1 MKYFKISA
9 LTLLVF
15 ILILQGCSSTVY
27 QTNIKTDLNK
37 KYDTEF
43 PYRDSSPILEKVAE
57 TIHRISSIVFYE
69 AYVYNKNSKLEL
81 KDINIDDLETNAIEK
96 IFFNKTSSGTATTI
110 YSENRKLALLTCNH
124 IIDFPETIITYWAD
138 EKGVLTDFVKSIS
151 VKKNEN
157 IYAVGF
163 PELGRL
169 KILASD
175 SKSDLALLG
184 ITFSVDY
191 PGKFPTFSFPI
202 GKSDRLNWGSF
213 VYMFGFPMNYKMVS
227 RAIVSRPNNN
237 DDGLFLIDGVVN
249 RGFSGGLVLAIRDG
263 IPNIELV
270 GIIRSAPKDILYSL
284 HPEELEDNKQ
294 YDLLVPYKGKIYL
307 NAEEKIKYG
316 ITKVISTE
324 MIEEFL
330 TTHQK
335 EISKEG
341 YGLINF
347 FTTK

>member
-1 MKYFKISA
+1 MKYIK
-9 LTLLVF
+9 
-15 ILILQGCSSTVY
+15 ILIVTFHSFIFFLPGCSTSIYETK
-27 QTNIKTDLNK
+27 IKTDLNK

-69 AYVYNKNSKLEL
+69 AYVYNKNSKLES

-124 IIDFPETIITYWAD
+124 IVEFPETIITYWAD

-157 IYAVGF
+157 IYAIGF

-169 KILASD
+169 KIIAAD
-175 SKSDLALLG
+175 KQYDLVLLG

-191 PGKFPTFSFPI
+191 TGKFPAFSFPI
-202 GKSDRLNWGSF
+202 GKSEKLNWGSF

-237 DDGLFLIDGVVN
+237 DDGLFLIDGVAN

-270 GIIRSAPKDILYSL
+270 GIIRSVPKDILYSL
-284 HPEELEDNKQ
+284 HPKKLKDGKQ
-294 YDLLVPYKGKIYL
+294 YDPLVPYKGNIYL

-316 ITKVISTE
+316 ITHVISTE

-330 TTHQK
+330 TTHKK

-341 YGLINF
+341 FGLISF
-347 FTTK
+347 STTK